1 MARKAQVQKRITRS
15 LRFRLT
21 AAYTIIFTLV
31 LAGAS
36 FLFRQSLKSSLEDQ
50 SNDVLEKE
58 WAAMKGYFQIKGGK
72 WNWDY
77 DPTDPEEAK
86 IVEDIRGGIFLFADA
101 KGQPIQSTTSYEEVG
116 IDKPE
121 DIRKVI
127 QKHKAEWSTRYT
139 PTGEPIRIRAG
150 VLYDDTPGHRTPY
163 FVAIGRSLTQNR
175 ALLQNFTKQQLWLLP
190 LMMVSGGILGWIL
203 AGQTLR
209 PVLAVARTAQGITG
223 SNLSLRI
230 PVRGA
235 GDELDFLILTFNR
248 MIERLESSF
257 QQIRQFSTDVS
268 HELRTPIT
276 AIRGQLEVAMF
287 TAHTPEQYQEAIL
300 NSLEDVERLSQI
312 VRALLLL
319 SQAESGQVVLQ
330 KQRLDLVSVVRDIVD
345 QFQIPA
351 EAQQVHLESVLPESC
366 PVDADRVQIERM
378 LSNLLSNALKFTP
391 RDGTVRV
398 ILRHSADVELI
409 VEDTGC
415 GIPTASLPHIFDRFY
430 RVRGKEDESTPEKGL
445 GLGLSFVA
453 WIVKAHGG
461 EIHVESKPGEGSRFI
476 VRLPGTAERPVAAG
490 VEEFRGV

>member
-1 MARKAQVQKRITRS
+1 VRKRITRS

-31 LAGAS
+31 LAGAGL
-36 FLFRQSLKSSLEDQ
+36 LFRHRLESSLEEQETQLLKAD
-50 SNDVLEKE
+50 
-58 WAAMKGYFQIKGGK
+58 WATMRGYVVFQP
-72 WNWDY
+72 NYHWDN
-77 DPTDPEEAK
+77 DPTDPDETLS
-86 IVEDIRGGIFLFADA
+86 VDRIRNGIFLIADRNG
-101 KGQPIQSTTSYEEVG
+101 KTIHVTTDYEELG
-116 IDKPE
+116 IDSPAHIQEVIRTRKPE
-121 DIRKVI
+121 WV
-127 QKHKAEWSTRYT
+127 TRYT
-139 PTGEPIRIRAG
+139 PSGQPVRIRAG
-150 VLYDDTPGHRTPY
+150 VIYDEKEKPHVPY
-163 FVAIGRSLTQNR
+163 FAAIGHNVSTNR
-175 ALLQNFTKQQLWLLP
+175 ELLQSFTSLQMWLLP
-190 LMMVSGGILGWIL
+190 VMMVSGGILGWLL
-203 AGQTLR
+203 AGLTLR
-209 PVLAVARTAQGITG
+209 PVLAVAQTAQGITG

-230 PVRGA
+230 PALGA

-300 NSLEDVERLSQI
+300 NSLQDVERLSQI

-330 KQRLDLVSVVRDIVD
+330 KQRLNLVTVVRDIVD

-351 EAQQVHLESVLPESC
+351 EEQQVRLESMLPATC
-366 PVDADRVQIERM
+366 PIDADRVQIERM

-391 RDGTVRV
+391 SGGTVRV
-398 ILRHSADVELI
+398 ILRHDTDVELI

-430 RVRGKEDESTPEKGL
+430 RVRGKEEESTPEKGL

-461 EIHVESKPGEGSRFI
+461 EIHVESKPGAGSRFI
-476 VRLPGTAERPVAAG
+476 VHIPGAAEGREVAG
-490 VEEFRGV
+490 VEEFRSA